1 VRALLSTVTW
11 NYVVNSL
18 EICHD
23 RYRLSNRLSIISKLK
38 ILEVQGNL
46 LEALLLTID
55 HVISTGLCKL
65 RRSTNLKQISA
76 TRTSRIPMF
85 DHDRLGIVPVFLN
98 APRMRLVH
106 TVLLLL
112 PLMKSTTDEK
122 ESMTLLS
129 ESAKKNHVE
138 YSVAFLL
145 TICLL
150 QSHATY

>member
-1 VRALLSTVTW
+1 MLSTHLRYVTTS
-11 NYVVNSL
+11 N
-18 EICHD
+18 

-38 ILEVQGNL
+38 ILEVQRNL

-129 ESAKKNHVE
+129 ESAKKQPCGV
-138 YSVAFLL
+138 FR
-145 TICLL
+145 CLPSDYL
-150 QSHATY
+150 FTSKPCHILMS